1 MKFRKLRLAGFKSF
15 VEATEF
21 LIEPGLTGVVGPNGC
36 GKSNLVEAMRWVM
49 GETSYKNMRASG
61 MEDVI
66 FSGSGKRP
74 PRNFAEV
81 LITLDNAD
89 RTAPTAWN
97 DSDNIEVS
105 RRIERGDGSDYRI
118 NGREARARD
127 VQLLFADA
135 SSGAR
140 SPAMVRQGQIG
151 EIISAKPQQR
161 RRIIEEAAGVAGLH
175 SRRHE
180 AELRL
185 KAAEDNLVRMDD
197 IVGQL
202 SGQIDGLR
210 RQARQAERYRLVAAE
225 LRRLEALQHC
235 IAWATLEQ
243 QLAES
248 VRATGLATRDV
259 ANAMLAQ
266 QEAAR
271 VVALGAHGLPRLRE
285 AEAAAG
291 AALQRLVLARE
302 SLDGEARRQEERRV
316 ALEQQAQ
323 QVNADLARERA
334 LIDDASRMVARFEA
348 ERTTL
353 QAGSADDE
361 RSVSTAQAEIV
372 AIEANNAT
380 VEARLAEAQAAN
392 AAFAAKREALAARLA
407 DESRRRTRIETERA
421 EARRAKAAVDAEIVR
436 IADVN
441 MLAAQ
446 MQAATVAASAAEAAW
461 FEAESA
467 VAEARRLEGEL
478 RGPTEGME
486 RRKHALETE
495 IRTLE
500 KLLAPTQTQAFAKV
514 IDQISAKPGFEA
526 ALAAALGDDLEA
538 SLSPQAAL
546 HWVLTSGEF
555 DPALPTSTE
564 ALVAFVEAPAAL
576 CRRLAQIGV
585 VAPEAAPALVA
596 ELKPGQ
602 RLVSPAGDLWRWDGL
617 TRTAAAP
624 GAAARRLGE
633 MNRLAAL
640 RLEFMARDGEATSLR
655 AQWQRASIAAVNAA
669 NHETQCRSA
678 ERAALKAA
686 ESARNALADAE
697 RRLGAHRNRAAAL
710 VASLQQLERDFE
722 EADAA
727 CAASQAMMTDFAAT
741 APEAQRTA
749 AILAQA
755 RDLATTSRRQLGEA
769 QARLIQARRVKDGRA
784 GRLVGLA
791 RDLADWQKR
800 QGSAAQRSSDLV
812 NRAARLA
819 EEHDELVQA
828 PATLLMRRRALMA
841 EIDAAEVLR
850 QSASDA
856 RVTAEIAQAKLEAAA
871 RDAQE
876 RLATARE
883 TAARET
889 AGHDA
894 GTQRRNELTATIR
907 AALDCAPQEL
917 RALAGLKPG
926 TPLPASDSVIDKL
939 HSLREDRE
947 RLGVVNLRAEVELGE
962 LEATRTAL
970 ESERTELTE
979 AIRRLRQAIGTLN
992 REGRERLQ
1000 EAFDRVNGHFR
1011 DLFTRLFNGGTA
1023 ELQLIESDDPLEAGL
1038 EINARPPGKKPQT
1051 MTLLS
1056 GGEQALTAMAL
1067 IFAVFL
1073 TNPSPICVLDEVDAP
1088 LDDSNVERFCDLLDA
1103 MAQRTQTRFLTI
1115 THNPITMARMDRLYG
1130 VTMAEQGVSQLVSVD
1145 LAGATELAEAG

>member
-97 DSDNIEVS
+97 DSDTIEVT

-151 EIISAKPQQR
+151 EIIAAKPQQR

-185 KAAEDNLVRMDD
+185 KAAEDNLVRIDD

-202 SGQIDGLR
+202 GGQIDGLR
-210 RQARQAERYRLVAAE
+210 RQARQAERYRLLAAE
-225 LRRLEALQHC
+225 LRRLEALQHA

-243 QLAES
+243 QLADS
-248 VRATGLATRDV
+248 ARAAGLATRDV
-259 ANAMLAQ
+259 ANAMVAQ

-271 VVALGAHGLPRLRE
+271 LAALGAHGLPKLRE
-285 AEAAAG
+285 DEAATG

-302 SLDGEARRQEERRV
+302 ALDGEARRQEERRL
-316 ALEQQAQ
+316 ALEQRAR
-323 QVNADLARERA
+323 QVEADLARERA

-348 ERTTL
+348 ERMTL
-353 QAGSADDE
+353 EAGSADDE
-361 RSVSTAQAEIV
+361 RSVTMAQSGIA
-372 AIEANNAT
+372 AIEAENAAI
-380 VEARLAEAQAAN
+380 EAKLAEAQAAS
-392 AAFAAKREALAARLA
+392 AAFAARREALAARLA
-407 DESRRRTRIETERA
+407 DETRRRTRIETDLA
-421 EARRAKAAVDAEIVR
+421 EARRARAAIDAEIARMVD
-436 IADVN
+436 IAT
-441 MLAAQ
+441 LAAQ
-446 MQAATVAASAAEAAW
+446 EQAATQAASAAEAAW

-478 RGPTEGME
+478 RGPAEAME
-486 RRKHALETE
+486 RRKQALETE

-500 KLLAPTQTQAFAKV
+500 KLLAPTQAEAFAKV
-514 IDQISAKPGFEA
+514 IDQISARPGYEA

-546 HWVLTSGEF
+546 HWAVTSGAS
-555 DPALPTSTE
+555 DPDLPPGAQALS
-564 ALVAFVEAPAAL
+564 AFVEAPEAL
-576 CRRLAQIGV
+576 HRRLAQIGV
-585 VAPEAAPALVA
+585 ATPQAASALVA
-596 ELKPGQ
+596 ALKPGQ
-602 RLVSPAGDLWRWDGL
+602 RLVSAAGDLWRWDGL

-640 RLEFMARDGEATSLR
+640 RLEFRACESEATSLR
-655 AQWQRASIAAVNAA
+655 AQWQAASAAATKAVN
-669 NHETQCRSA
+669 HEMQCRNA

-686 ESARNALADAE
+686 EAARNGLADAE

-710 VASLQQLERDFE
+710 MASLQQLERDFSE
-722 EADAA
+722 IDAA
-727 CAASQAMMTDFAAT
+727 CAAAQATMAEVAPT

-749 AILAQA
+749 TVLAQA
-755 RDLATTSRRQLGEA
+755 GDLASASRRKLGEA

-784 GRLVGLA
+784 ARLVALA

-800 QGSAAQRSSDLV
+800 QGSAAQRSSDMV

-819 EEHDELVQA
+819 QEHEELAQA
-828 PATLLMRRRALMA
+828 PATLLMRRRALMN
-841 EIDAAEVLR
+841 EIDAAEGLR
-850 QSASDA
+850 QKAGDA
-856 RVTAEIAQAKLEAAA
+856 RVAAEIAQARLDAAA
-871 RDAQE
+871 REAQE

-883 TAARET
+883 AAARET

-894 GTQRRNELTATIR
+894 DTQRRTELAATIR
-907 AALDCAPQEL
+907 AALDCDPQDL

-926 TPLPASDSVIDKL
+926 APLPASATVTDKL
-939 HSLREDRE
+939 QALREDRE

-970 ESERTELTE
+970 EAERNELTE

-1103 MAQRTQTRFLTI
+1103 MAQRTETRFLTI
-1115 THNPITMARMDRLYG
+1115 THNPITMARMNRLYG

-1145 LAGATELAEAG
+1145 LAEATELAEAG

>member
-49 GETSYKNMRASG
+49 GETSYKSMRASG

-97 DSDNIEVS
+97 DSDTIEVV
-105 RRIERGDGSDYRI
+105 RRIERGDGSNYRI

-185 KAAEDNLVRMDD
+185 KAAEDNLIRIDD
-197 IVGQL
+197 LVGQL
-202 SGQIDGLR
+202 GGQIEGLR
-210 RQARQAERYRLVAAE
+210 RQARQAERFRLVAAE
-225 LRRLEALQHC
+225 LRRLEALQHG
-235 IAWATLEQ
+235 IAWAALEQ

-248 VRATGLATRDV
+248 ARASDLATRDV
-259 ANAMLAQ
+259 ATAMLAQ

-271 VVALGAHGLPRLRE
+271 LAALGAHGLPRLRE
-285 AEAAAG
+285 NEAATG

-302 SLDGEARRQEERRV
+302 ALDGEARRQDERRIE
-316 ALEQQAQ
+316 LERQAS
-323 QVNADLARERA
+323 QVNADLVRERA
-334 LIDDASRMVARFEA
+334 LIDDASRMVARLDA
-348 ERTTL
+348 ERATL
-353 QAGSADDE
+353 QAGGAEDE
-361 RSVSTAQAEIV
+361 RSVSTAQDEIA
-372 AIEANNAT
+372 AIETSNAA
-380 VEARLAEAQAAN
+380 VEAKLAEAQAAN
-392 AAFAAKREALAARLA
+392 AAFAAKREALTARLA
-407 DESRRRTRIETERA
+407 DEARRRTRIEA
-421 EARRAKAAVDAEIVR
+421 ELAEVRRARTSVEAEIAR

-441 MLAAQ
+441 TLMTQ
-446 MQAATVAASAAEAAW
+446 VQAATLAAGAAEAAW
-461 FEAESA
+461 FDAESA
-467 VAEARRLEGEL
+467 LAEAKRRESEA
-478 RGPTEGME
+478 RAPSETME
-486 RRKHALETE
+486 RRARALDTE

-500 KLLAPTQTQAFAKV
+500 KLLIPAVAQAFAKV
-514 IDQISAKPGFEA
+514 IDQITARPGFEA

-546 HWVLTSGEF
+546 HWRITSGDQ
-555 DPALPTSTE
+555 DPALPANAK
-564 ALVAFVEAPAAL
+564 ALGEFVEAPVAL
-576 CRRLAQIGV
+576 RRRLGQIGV
-585 VAPEAAPALVA
+585 VTPEAASALVA
-596 ELKPGQ
+596 EMKPGQ
-602 RLVSPAGDLWRWDGL
+602 RLVSQAGDLWRWDGL

-624 GAAARRLGE
+624 GAAAQRLAE
-633 MNRLAAL
+633 MNRLSAL
-640 RLEFMARDGEATSLR
+640 RLEFKTLDAEANSLR
-655 AQWQRASIAAVNAA
+655 AELQRASAAAASAA
-669 NHETQCRSA
+669 NHETQCRNA

-686 ESARNALADAE
+686 EAARTALADAE
-697 RRLGAHRNRAAAL
+697 RRLATHRNRAAAL
-710 VASLQQLERDFE
+710 VASHQQLERDFN
-722 EADAA
+722 EADGALT
-727 CAASQAMMTDFAAT
+727 ASQAMMSDFAST

-749 AILAQA
+749 AMLAQA
-755 RDLATTSRRQLGEA
+755 RDLATASRRQLGEA

-784 GRLVGLA
+784 ARLGALA

-800 QGSAAQRSSDLV
+800 QISAAQRSSELAS
-812 NRAARLA
+812 RAARLA
-819 EEHDELVQA
+819 DEHEALMQA
-828 PATLLMRRRALMA
+828 PATLLLRRRGLMA
-841 EIDAAEVLR
+841 EIDAAEAAR
-850 QSASDA
+850 QSASDV
-856 RVTAEIAQAKLEAAA
+856 RVSAEIAQAKLEAAA
-871 RDAQE
+871 REAQE
-876 RLATARE
+876 HLATARE
-883 TAARET
+883 VAARET
-889 AGHDA
+889 AGRDA
-894 GTQRRNELTATIR
+894 GTQRRQELTATIK
-907 AALDCAPQEL
+907 AALDCDPHEL

-926 TPLPASDSVIDKL
+926 TPLPTSDSVADRL
-939 HSLREDRE
+939 QALRADRE
-947 RLGVVNLRAEVELGE
+947 RLGIVNLRAEVELAE
-962 LEATRTAL
+962 LEATRAAL
-970 ESERTELTE
+970 EAERSELTE

-1088 LDDSNVERFCDLLDA
+1088 LDDANVERFCDLLDA

-1145 LAGATELAEAG
+1145 LAGATELAEVG